1 MVEKKS
7 MKIFDYI
14 DKRVPSLEG
23 KTFVVTGANSGIGLE
38 VSRQLL
44 FKGANIVMAC
54 RNLEKAN
61 KVKDEFLKEYP
72 NSHIEILPYD
82 QASFSSIE
90 EFAKTLENRKIDC
103 LILNAGIY
111 HSTNDLATQ
120 DGYPLTI
127 GTNYLGAYYL
137 LEKLRNSL
145 TNGNIKRVVVTYSL
159 VNVFGKTKHYE
170 KYLLHV
176 KRKPNKTY
184 NISKR
189 MNYHLAAN
197 LKSEY
202 PSLEVVLTHP
212 GIART
217 NIIKSD
223 NCSFKWWFKVA
234 GDRFL
239 KTFANSAKKSAI
251 CTLFAATLPFSKP
264 LPVVYPR
271 GIFHYIGLPKI
282 SSRKVDKIKDEQLA
296 LISKKIISN

>member
-1 MVEKKS
+1 

-14 DKRVPSLEG
+14 DKKVPCQKG
-23 KTFVVTGANSGIGLE
+23 KTLIVTGATSGIGLE

-44 FKGANIVMAC
+44 FKHANLVMAC
-54 RNLEKAN
+54 RNIKKAEDT
-61 KVKDEFLKEYP
+61 KEQLLKEFP
-72 NSHIEILPYD
+72 NSSIEILSYD
-82 QASFSSIE
+82 QANFASIE
-90 EFAKTLENRKIDC
+90 EFAKTIENRKIDA
-103 LILNAGIY
+103 LVLNAGIF
-111 HSTNDLATQ
+111 HPTNNLTTV

-137 LEKLRNSL
+137 LEKLENSFK
-145 TNGNIKRVVVTYSL
+145 NVNIKRVVVTYSL

-170 KYLLHV
+170 KYLLNI
-176 KRKPNKTY
+176 KKKPNKTY

-197 LKSEY
+197 LKVKHPE
-202 PSLEVVLTHP
+202 LEVVLTHP

-223 NCSFKWWFKVA
+223 SSSFRWWFKVA

-239 KTFANSAKKSAI
+239 KLFGNSAKKSAI
-251 CTLFAATLPFSKP
+251 CTLFAATLPFDKP

-271 GIFHYIGLPKI
+271 GPFHYIGLPKI
-282 SSRKVDKIKDEQLA
+282 TSKNPQKIKNEQLS

>member
-44 FKGANIVMAC
+44 FKGANLVMAC

-61 KVKDEFLKEYP
+61 KVKDEFLKEYS

-90 EFAKTLENRKIDC
+90 EFAKTIENRKIDA
-103 LILNAGIY
+103 LILNAGIF
-111 HSTNDLATQ
+111 HPTNNLTTV

-137 LEKLRNSL
+137 LEKLENSL
-145 TNGNIKRVVVTYSL
+145 QKRNIKRVVVTYSL
-159 VNVFGKTKHYE
+159 VNVFGKTRHYE
-170 KYLLHV
+170 KYLLNI
-176 KRKPNKTY
+176 KKKPNRTY

-197 LKSEY
+197 LKVKHPE
-202 PSLEVVLTHP
+202 LEVTLTHP

-223 NCSFKWWFKVA
+223 ASSFRWWFKVA

-239 KTFANSAKKSAI
+239 KLFGNSAKKSAI
-251 CTLFAATLPFSKP
+251 CTLFAATLTFDKP

-271 GIFHYIGLPKI
+271 GFFHYIGLPKI